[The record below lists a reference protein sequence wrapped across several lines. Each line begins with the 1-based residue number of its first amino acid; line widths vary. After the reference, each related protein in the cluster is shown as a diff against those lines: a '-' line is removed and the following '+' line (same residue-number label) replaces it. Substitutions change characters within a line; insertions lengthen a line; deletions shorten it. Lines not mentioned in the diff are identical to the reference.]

1 MKRDIPVLNSCQ
13 TNFVG
18 VPESHVT
25 IGNEK
30 KNGATCKVLLFGTFT
45 YVFV

>member
-1 MKRDIPVLNSCQ
+1 MKRDISELNSCQ

-25 IGNEK
+25 IGK
-30 KNGATCKVLLFGTFT
+30 KN
-45 YVFV
+45 